1 MVGLASSCHG
11 RRLLWLVMVWGLVLL
26 FLDSMPCGLGCGW
39 VEHNDRFMV
48 FRGSLG
54 SWGFGTL
61 LGPEETPL
69 VFFLAAPGLD
79 RLTPCCCGGV
89 VVVVSGWGVVVC

>member
-1 MVGLASSCHG
+1 
-11 RRLLWLVMVWGLVLL
+11 MVWGLVLL

-79 RLTPCCCGGV
+79 RLTPCCGGV